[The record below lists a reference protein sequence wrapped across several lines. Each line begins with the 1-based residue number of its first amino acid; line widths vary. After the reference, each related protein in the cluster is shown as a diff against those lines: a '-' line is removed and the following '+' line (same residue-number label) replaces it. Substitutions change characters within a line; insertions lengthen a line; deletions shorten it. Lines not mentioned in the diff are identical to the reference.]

1 MANETPKSTPLALQR
16 LDQVYLAP
24 HNAVIE
30 RNLIALRFEA
40 ERQHQIIELFSIYG
54 TDPAL
59 ITALRDR
66 SLRRILTFFGEYQPA
81 RKKHTF
87 IPIYGL
93 SVFSLE
99 KQYQIIPDE
108 NKLEFQHLVISE
120 EGILIIKKPSPTE
133 SDNSTQIESVTSVT
147 DANGA
152 WYFDEGN
159 ILGPS
164 VKPEFVE
171 EKLGLAVFKFAD
183 GIENHTWI
191 NEV

>member
-1 MANETPKSTPLALQR
+1 MANETPKPTPLALQR

-30 RNLIALRFEA
+30 RKLIELRFEA
-40 ERQHQIIELFSIYG
+40 ERQNKIIELFSIYG

-59 ITALRDR
+59 VTALKDR
-66 SLRRILTFFGEYQPA
+66 SLRGILIFFGEYQPA

-93 SVFSLE
+93 SIFSIE
-99 KQYQIIPDE
+99 KKYQILQD
-108 NKLEFQHLVISE
+108 KDTKALQHLVLTDG
-120 EGILIIKKPSPTE
+120 GIIIIKKPSPVE
-133 SDNSTQIESVTSVT
+133 LDNPFKIDSVTRVI
-147 DANGA
+147 DANT

-159 ILGPS
+159 ILGPT

-171 EKLGLAVFKFAD
+171 EKLAHAVNDFAD
-183 GIENHTWI
+183 GIEQHTWL